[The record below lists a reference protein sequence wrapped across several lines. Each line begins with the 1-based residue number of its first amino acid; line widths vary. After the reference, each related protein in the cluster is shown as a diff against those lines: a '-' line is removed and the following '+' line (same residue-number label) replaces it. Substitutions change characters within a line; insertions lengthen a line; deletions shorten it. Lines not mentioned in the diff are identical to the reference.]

1 MVRRIT
7 KIAKKI
13 TNCLYLIAT
22 NQSYRI
28 HYLSKLGFYKNM
40 PDEKYLHI
48 LYEAKFKK
56 PLRLNSPITFNEK
69 LQWLKLN
76 DRKPEY
82 SIMVDKYAVK
92 QYVAERIGGRYVIP
106 TLGVWDSFKDI
117 DFASLPNQFVLK
129 CTHDSGGLVIC
140 RDKSKFDYNTAKKI
154 INKSL
159 KRNYFFSG
167 REWPYKN
174 VKPRVIAEQY
184 MQDGGHIDLPVYKFF
199 CFDGEPRIIQVIQ
212 NDKQTNETIDYFDI
226 EWNRL
231 ELRQNFPNSDIP
243 MRKPV
248 MLDEM
253 LNIASQLSKEKA
265 GFIRTDL
272 YVVNGKIYFSEYTF
286 FTDSGLAKFI
296 PEKWDETLGA
306 LINLPTAD

>member
-1 MVRRIT
+1 M
-7 KIAKKI
+7 
-13 TNCLYLIAT
+13 
-22 NQSYRI
+22 S
-28 HYLSKLGFYKNM
+28 
-40 PDEKYLHI
+40 DEKYLRI
-48 LYEAKFKK
+48 LYEAKFNK
-56 PLRLNSPITFNEK
+56 PLRLNPPITFNEK

-76 DRKPEY
+76 DRKPVY

-92 QYVAERIGGRYVIP
+92 EYVAERIGEGYVIP

-140 RDKSKFDYNTAKKI
+140 RDKSKFDYNTAKKKI
-154 INKSL
+154 SKSL

-174 VKPRVIAEQY
+174 VTPRVIAEQY
-184 MQDGGHIDLPVYKFF
+184 MQDGGNAALPVYKFF
-199 CFDGEPRIIQVIQ
+199 CFDGTPRIVQVVK
-212 NDKQTNETIDYFDI
+212 NDKQTNETIDYFDT

-231 ELRQNFPNSDIP
+231 ELRQNFPNSDVP

-253 LNIASQLSKEKA
+253 LNIASQLSKDKV

-296 PEKWDETLGA
+296 PEKWDETLGT